1 MGRRRGWL
9 RLIRCERGNSPLVG
23 AAVLPLLISSA
34 AVAYDTVQFALWI
47 EQLQQTADAGA
58 VAGAE
63 ARAAGRAP
71 APAVDRAV
79 SRDTRVRIVPPVL
92 VEEKAGGGAA
102 VRVVLTA
109 RRDFPFLGAM
119 MSKPAERSA
128 EATAFA
134 VAPAHEARL
143 AR

>member
-1 MGRRRGWL
+1 MGRRGAWL
-9 RLIRCERGNSPLVG
+9 RLIRCERGNSALVS

-47 EQLQQTADAGA
+47 EQLQQAADAGA

-63 ARAAGRAP
+63 ARAAGRPP

-79 SRDTRVRIVPPVL
+79 SRDPRVRIVPPVL
-92 VEEKAGGGAA
+92 VEEQVGSGTA

-119 MSKPAERSA
+119 MKRPAQRSA
-128 EATAFA
+128 EATAFTT
-134 VAPAHEARL
+134 APAREARL

>member
-1 MGRRRGWL
+1 MGRRLEWL
-9 RLIRCERGNSPLVG
+9 RLIRCERGNSPLVT

-47 EQLQQTADAGA
+47 EQLQQAADAGA

-63 ARAAGRAP
+63 ARAAGHP
-71 APAVDRAV
+71 TAPAVDRAV
-79 SRDTRVRIVPPVL
+79 SRDPSVRIVPPVL
-92 VEEKAGGGAA
+92 VEERGGSGSG

-119 MSKPAERSA
+119 MNKPAQRSA
-128 EATAFA
+128 EATAFTD
-134 VAPAHEARL
+134 APARAARL

>member
-1 MGRRRGWL
+1 MGRRGAWL
-9 RLIRCERGNSPLVG
+9 RLIGCERGNSALVS

-47 EQLQQTADAGA
+47 EQLQGAADAGA
-58 VAGAE
+58 LAGAE
-63 ARAAGRAP
+63 ARAAGRPP

-79 SRDTRVRIVPPVL
+79 NRDPRVRIVPPVL
-92 VEEKAGGGAA
+92 VEEAGSSTA

-119 MSKPAERSA
+119 MNKPAQRSVQ
-128 EATAFA
+128 ATAFTDS
-134 VAPAHEARL
+134 PAREARL